1 MKADEKGLI
10 DQKKPSDAHQLTSST
25 FLRTECAEVI
35 CQIQLQ
41 RKAEQQVMLSSEGF
55 RKFAFDS
62 CSDVYIQ
69 DPTKFDQ
76 IYSDIDARQL
86 TGLRL

>member
-10 DQKKPSDAHQLTSST
+10 DQKAFRCTSINFIY

-35 CQIQLQ
+35 HQVQLQ
-41 RKAEQQVMLSSEGF
+41 RKTEQQVMLSSEGF
-55 RKFAFDS
+55 RKSAFNS
-62 CSDVYIQ
+62 SSDVYIQ
-69 DPTKFDQ
+69 DSIKFDQ
-76 IYSDIDARQL
+76 IYSDIDTRQL

>member
-10 DQKKPSDAHQLTSST
+10 DQRKPLDAHQLTSSI

-35 CQIQLQ
+35 YQVQLQ

-55 RKFAFDS
+55 RKSAFNS
-62 CSDVYIQ
+62 LNDVYIQ
-69 DPTKFDQ
+69 DPIKFDQ

-86 TGLRL
+86 TELRL

>member
-10 DQKKPSDAHQLTSST
+10 DQRKPSNAHQSTSSI
-25 FLRTECAEVI
+25 LSRTECAEVI
-35 CQIQLQ
+35 HQVQLQ

-62 CSDVYIQ
+62 SSNVYIQ
-69 DPTKFDQ
+69 DSIKFDQ